1 MKEIG
6 IEKNIQILKS
16 ITRSN
21 LACDFNQQTEILNAI
36 EVILGNLD
44 ALCDI
49 QKTADKIIEKQ
60 NKKNKQLKKQI
71 ENLEKGIKRLKKK
84 NEKLFEKS
92 VEETVIATTKRLKEF
107 YINKQIIKNKIEKL
121 RNDIKNQNCRFPH
134 IVEHKIDT
142 LKELLEESEE

>member
-6 IEKNIQILKS
+6 IEKDIQILKS

-21 LACDFNQQTEILNAI
+21 LACGFNQQTEILNAI
-36 EVILGNLD
+36 EVILENLD
-44 ALCDI
+44 ALCDM
-49 QKTADKIIEKQ
+49 QKMADKIIEKQ
-60 NKKNKQLKKQI
+60 NKENKQLKKQI

-84 NEKLFEKS
+84 NEKLFEKNI
-92 VEETVIATTKRLKEF
+92 EETVLATTKRLKEF

-121 RNDIKNQNCRFPH
+121 RNDIKNQNCRFPY

>member
-6 IEKNIQILKS
+6 IEKDIQILKS

-21 LACDFNQQTEILNAI
+21 LACGFNQQTEILNAI
-36 EVILGNLD
+36 EVILENLD
-44 ALCDI
+44 ALCDM
-49 QKTADKIIEKQ
+49 QKMADKTIEKQ
-60 NKKNKQLKKQI
+60 NKENKQLKKQI

-84 NEKLFEKS
+84 KEKLFEKS
-92 VEETVIATTKRLKEF
+92 IEETVLATTKRLKEF

-121 RNDIKNQNCRFPH
+121 RNDIKNQNCRFPY
-134 IVEHKIDT
+134 IIEHKIDT